1 MSTLEMKLIKLPG
14 RFVQVQ
20 LSGLKEVVEH
30 HRENGEIVQF
40 DSKEVE
46 RVDGAAVQFLLG
58 VSQLQS
64 QNANANPLISNINEV
79 LHNAFVDMGV
89 IDLISTDA
97 EQPTPDSTHAA

>member
-1 MSTLEMKLIKLPG
+1 MNTLEMKLIKLPG

-40 DSKEVE
+40 DSSEVE
-46 RVDGAAVQFLLG
+46 QVDGAAVQFLLA

-64 QNANANPLISNINEV
+64 QNANASPLINSINEV
-79 LHNAFVDMGV
+79 LHNALVDMGV
-89 IDLISTDA
+89 IDLISTDS
-97 EQPTPDSTHAA
+97 ELTTPNSTHAA

>member
-1 MSTLEMKLIKLPG
+1 MKLVKLPG

-40 DSKEVE
+40 DSNEVE
-46 RVDGAAVQFLLG
+46 QVDGAAVQFLLA

-64 QNANANPLISNINEV
+64 QNANASPLINNINEV
-79 LHNAFVDMGV
+79 LHNALVDMDV
-89 IDLISTDA
+89 IDLISTDS
-97 EQPTPDSTHAA
+97 ELTTPDSTHAA